1 MAVRHREP
9 GAERFLPERKSLTA
23 LREAA
28 RDCQGCELYRPATQT
43 VFGEGPARAK
53 MVLVG
58 EQPGD
63 VEDREGHPFVGPA
76 GKLLDKALAAASIE
90 RERVYLT
97 NAVKHFKFE
106 RTGKARLHKRP
117 STGEMN
123 ACVPWLHAELRQISA
138 EVLVLLGSTAA
149 QALLGTAFRV
159 TQQRGKPI
167 ESEWA
172 RVVIATVHPSAVLR
186 APDAEA
192 RARAFEELVADLRVA
207 ARALHEKSK

>member
-123 ACVPWLHAELRQISA
+123 ACGPWLHAELRQISA

>member
-123 ACVPWLHAELRQISA
+123 ACVPWLHAELREISA

>member
-76 GKLLDKALAAASIE
+76 GKLLDKALAAAGIE

>member
-76 GKLLDKALAAASIE
+76 GKLLDKALAAAGIE

-123 ACVPWLHAELRQISA
+123 ACVPWLHAELREISA